1 MDLNHRTMTQKE
13 LMNLFTLAGS
23 VANSDQFLLYSA
35 GTGSTV
41 KVTAEILRTY
51 LNKDFTLT
59 VSDQGTLV
67 IGGVD
72 TGRNIA
78 GITPL
83 LRRGT
88 ESIEVSYDN
97 GSTYTVLVT
106 YADIGLDPEVIS
118 SQIGLLK
125 LNKADKSDLEALQET
140 VASKADAEDLSH
152 LQEDVDAKAEVS
164 DLEALSSRLDGLSIK
179 KPMTEDEWAGISS
192 NPANLQP
199 DTIYMTFET

>member
-1 MDLNHRTMTQKE
+1 MDLNPETMTQKE

-59 VSDQGTLV
+59 VSDHGTLV

-72 TGRNIA
+72 TGKNIA

-125 LNKADKSDLEALQET
+125 LNKAD
-140 VASKADAEDLSH
+140 ASDLSH
-152 LQEDVDAKAEVS
+152 LQKDVDAKAEVS

>member
-1 MDLNHRTMTQKE
+1 MDLNPETMTQKE

-59 VSDQGTLV
+59 VSDHGTLV

-72 TGRNIA
+72 TGKNIA

-125 LNKADKSDLEALQET
+125 LNKA
-140 VASKADAEDLSH
+140 
-152 LQEDVDAKAEVS
+152 EVS